1 MAQFREKMD
10 EDLGAKLA
18 EELNVQEQDALKVEI
33 LDMKHHRF
41 VHGKEYINKL
51 SRIRCYKDVEIE
63 GKRILA
69 KFSLKVKMDK
79 CTTSLT

>member
-18 EELNVQEQDALKVEI
+18 EELNIQEQDALKVEV
-33 LDMKHHRF
+33 LDMRHHRF
-41 VHGKEYINKL
+41 IHGKDYINKL

-63 GKRILA
+63 GKKVLA

-79 CTTSLT
+79 CTADLT